1 MTNKQITIGS
11 LFSGI
16 GGFELGLER
25 AIPNSKTIWQCE
37 QNKFARKVLN
47 KHWKDVPIYDDI
59 KEMKHGTIDIV
70 DIICGGFPCQDISQA
85 GKGKG
90 IANGERSGL
99 WFEMLRIIDMVR
111 PRIAIA
117 ENVSA
122 ITQKGRGMDIV
133 ISSLSQI
140 GYDVEWID
148 VRAFDEGAPHK
159 RERIF
164 FIAYPNETTKN
175 KPKTPE
181 KIDRISET
189 RKVIVESNN
198 RSENREK
205 NRRRE
210 DILNRGCN
218 ILSLEFENTNKIDT
232 DGKLGIVEKEKR
244 KTSKEVQHKTKH
256 PNKPRNANSIDD
268 GTRFESTNTNMQ
280 HSKKQSLYA
289 NTMEA
294 SAMFK
299 CGSGENGRIQSKNYW
314 EKTPIESP
322 LCRVD
327 DGIPNRVDRLRAL
340 GNAIVPQC
348 SETIGRYIMNS
359 GILDDIEE
367 YRKIQKNMYDIPW

>member
-37 QNKFARKVLN
+37 QNAFAQKVLK
-47 KHWKDVPIYDDI
+47 KHWPDVPIYDDI
-59 KEMKHGTIDIV
+59 KEIKHGTIDIV

-90 IANGERSGL
+90 IANGARSGL
-99 WFEMLRIIDMVR
+99 WFEMLRIIDMVQ

-117 ENVSA
+117 ENVTA

-133 ISSLSQI
+133 ISSLSKI

-148 VRAFDEGAPHK
+148 VRASDEGAPHK

-164 FIAYPNETTKN
+164 FVAYPNQTTIFKS
-175 KPKTPE
+175 KTPE
-181 KIDRISET
+181 KIDRISKT
-189 RKVIVESNN
+189 RKVTMEPIN
-198 RSENREK
+198 RSENGQK
-205 NRRRE
+205 NRRGP
-210 DILNRGCN
+210 DIFNRGCN
-218 ILSLEFENTNKIDT
+218 ILSFEPSNTNH
-232 DGKLGIVEKEKR
+232 ERSE
-244 KTSKEVQHKTKH
+244 
-256 PNKPRNANSIDD
+256 
-268 GTRFESTNTNMQ
+268 
-280 HSKKQSLYA
+280 KQSMH
-289 NTMEA
+289 TIPMEKKRL
-294 SAMFK
+294 FE
-299 CGSGENGRIQSKNYW
+299 CRSGENGRTHGKNYW
-314 EKTPIESP
+314 QGTPIEPP

-327 DGIPNRVDRLRAL
+327 DGISNRMDRIKAL

-348 SETIGRYIMNS
+348 SETIGMYIMKS

-367 YRKIQKNMYDIPW
+367 YRKIQKEINNIPW

>member
-1 MTNKQITIGS
+1 MKTNKQKQITIGS

-37 QNKFARKVLN
+37 QNAFAQKVLK
-47 KHWKDVPIYDDI
+47 KHWPDVPIYDDI
-59 KEMKHGTIDIV
+59 KEIKHGTINIV

-90 IANGERSGL
+90 IANGARSGL

-117 ENVSA
+117 ENVTA

-148 VRAFDEGAPHK
+148 VRASDEGAPHK

-164 FIAYPNETTKN
+164 FIAYPNQ
-175 KPKTPE
+175 
-181 KIDRISET
+181 IH
-189 RKVIVESNN
+189 
-198 RSENREK
+198 
-205 NRRRE
+205 
-210 DILNRGCN
+210 
-218 ILSLEFENTNKIDT
+218 T
-232 DGKLGIVEKEKR
+232 DGKFGIVEKEKR
-244 KTSKEVQHKTKH
+244 KTSKEVQHKRKHSNESWNTNPINDGTGCETSNANGISDGWKHHTRILHDKERNTK
-256 PNKPRNANSIDD
+256 NNSKKIRSNRNATIGNICENNDK
-268 GTRFESTNTNMQ
+268 GKFEITSNTNRQ
-280 HSKKQSLYA
+280 HIQKQSMH
-289 NTMEA
+289 TEPME
-294 SAMFK
+294 SRKIFK
-299 CGSGENGRIQSKNYW
+299 CTGGTNGRIHERNYW
-314 EKTPIESP
+314 KRTPIEPP
-322 LCRVD
+322 LCRMD
-327 DGIPNRVDRLRAL
+327 DGIPNRLDRVRAL

-348 SETIGRYIMNS
+348 SETIGRYIMKS

-367 YRKIQKNMYDIPW
+367 YRKIQKEINNIPW

>member
-1 MTNKQITIGS
+1 MNNITIGS

-25 AIPNSKTIWQCE
+25 AISNSKTIWQCE
-37 QNKFARKVLN
+37 QNKFAQKVLK
-47 KHWKDVPIYDDI
+47 KHWPDVPIYDDI

-99 WFEMLRIIDMVR
+99 WFEMLRIINIVR

-117 ENVSA
+117 ENVTA

-133 ISSLSQI
+133 LSSLSKI

-148 VRAFDEGAPHK
+148 VRASDEGAPHK

-164 FIAYPNETTKN
+164 FVAYPNGQ
-175 KPKTPE
+175 
-181 KIDRISET
+181 R
-189 RKVIVESNN
+189 SN
-198 RSENREK
+198 
-205 NRRRE
+205 
-210 DILNRGCN
+210 
-218 ILSLEFENTNKIDT
+218 
-232 DGKLGIVEKEKR
+232 
-244 KTSKEVQHKTKH
+244 KTSYRGFSQVNRKRHEILKRRSPKQKT
-256 PNKPRNANSIDD
+256 
-268 GTRFESTNTNMQ
+268 STNTDGANERQ
-280 HSKKQSLYA
+280 QTTSSKR
-289 NTMEA
+289 MEKKNGA
-294 SAMFK
+294 Q
-299 CGSGENGRIQSKNYW
+299 CRSGENGRIQSKNYW

-327 DGIPNRVDRLRAL
+327 DGVSNRVDRLRAL

-348 SETIGRYIMNS
+348 SEAVGRYIVES
-359 GILDDIEE
+359 RILDNIEE
-367 YRKIQKNMYDIPW
+367 YRKIQTEINNIPW

>member
-1 MTNKQITIGS
+1 MMNNITIGS

-25 AIPNSKTIWQCE
+25 AIPNAKTIWQCE
-37 QNKFARKVLN
+37 QNKFAQKVLK
-47 KHWKDVPIYDDI
+47 KHWPDVPIYDDI

-117 ENVSA
+117 ENVTA

-133 ISSLSQI
+133 ISSLAQI
-140 GYDVEWID
+140 GYNVEWID

-164 FIAYPNETTKN
+164 FVAYPNQ
-175 KPKTPE
+175 
-181 KIDRISET
+181 IDRH
-189 RKVIVESNN
+189 K
-198 RSENREK
+198 K
-205 NRRRE
+205 
-210 DILNRGCN
+210 
-218 ILSLEFENTNKIDT
+218 F
-232 DGKLGIVEKEKR
+232 GIVEKEKR
-244 KTSKEVQHKTKH
+244 KISKEIQYKREHS
-256 PNKPRNANSIDD
+256 NGSWNSNPIDD
-268 GTRFESTNTNMQ
+268 GTRCETSNTDGANDRQRTTPPKRME
-280 HSKKQSLYA
+280 KK
-289 NTMEA
+289 NG
-294 SAMFK
+294 FR
-299 CGSGENGRIQSKNYW
+299 CGNGKTRRVHERNYW
-314 EKTPIESP
+314 ETTPIEPP
-322 LCRVD
+322 LCGMD
-327 DGIPNRVDRLRAL
+327 DGISNRVDRIKAL

-348 SETIGRYIMNS
+348 SETIGNYIMNS

-367 YRKIQKNMYDIPW
+367 YRKIQTEINNIPW

>member
-37 QNKFARKVLN
+37 QNKFAQKVLK
-47 KHWKDVPIYDDI
+47 KHWPDVPIYDDI
-59 KEMKHGTIDIV
+59 KEIKHGTIDIV

-90 IANGERSGL
+90 IANGDRSGL

-117 ENVSA
+117 ENVTA

-148 VRAFDEGAPHK
+148 VRASDEGAPHK

-164 FIAYPNETTKN
+164 FVAYSNGERSNKTYDGWIGKVNRKGNQIFKGRSSKQKKTTN
-175 KPKTPE
+175 T
-181 KIDRISET
+181 DG
-189 RKVIVESNN
+189 
-198 RSENREK
+198 END
-205 NRRRE
+205 RRRAKPSK
-210 DILNRGCN
+210 R
-218 ILSLEFENTNKIDT
+218 
-232 DGKLGIVEKEKR
+232 VEKK
-244 KTSKEVQHKTKH
+244 
-256 PNKPRNANSIDD
+256 D
-268 GTRFESTNTNMQ
+268 GSW
-280 HSKKQSLYA
+280 
-289 NTMEA
+289 
-294 SAMFK
+294 
-299 CGSGENGRIQSKNYW
+299 CGSGENRGLQPKNYW
-314 EKTPIESP
+314 QETPIEP
-322 LCRVD
+322 ALCRVD
-327 DGIPNRVDRLRAL
+327 DGISNRVDRLTCL

-348 SETIGRYIMNS
+348 SETIGRYIMKS

-367 YRKIQKNMYDIPW
+367 YRKKQKEINNISW

>member
-90 IANGERSGL
+90 IANGDRSGL

-189 RKVIVESNN
+189 GKVIMESNN
-198 RSENREK
+198 RSENGKK

-218 ILSLEFENTNKIDT
+218 ILSL
-232 DGKLGIVEKEKR
+232 
-244 KTSKEVQHKTKH
+244 
-256 PNKPRNANSIDD
+256 
-268 GTRFESTNTNMQ
+268 ESTNTNMQ

-348 SETIGRYIMNS
+348 SETIGKYIMKS

>member
-37 QNKFARKVLN
+37 QNKFAQKVLK
-47 KHWKDVPIYDDI
+47 KHWPDVPIYDDI

-117 ENVSA
+117 ENVTA

-133 ISSLSQI
+133 ISSLAQI

-148 VRAFDEGAPHK
+148 VRASDEGAPHK

-164 FIAYPNETTKN
+164 FVAYPNGERRDSRKHHERQYKNNLDKKRNTEKNNKQRCEWIGGIGAVCETT
-175 KPKTPE
+175 
-181 KIDRISET
+181 S
-189 RKVIVESNN
+189 
-198 RSENREK
+198 
-205 NRRRE
+205 
-210 DILNRGCN
+210 
-218 ILSLEFENTNKIDT
+218 NTNH
-232 DGKLGIVEKEKR
+232 
-244 KTSKEVQHKTKH
+244 QH
-256 PNKPRNANSIDD
+256 I
-268 GTRFESTNTNMQ
+268 
-280 HSKKQSLYA
+280 KKQSIH
-289 NTMEA
+289 TKPME
-294 SAMFK
+294 SKRLFE
-299 CGSGENGRIQSKNYW
+299 CGSGENGRAHERNYW
-314 EKTPIESP
+314 KTTPIESP
-322 LCRVD
+322 LCRMD
-327 DGIPNRVDRLRAL
+327 DGISNRMDRIRAL

-348 SETIGRYIMNS
+348 SETIGRYIMKS

-367 YRKIQKNMYDIPW
+367 YRKIQKEINNIPW

>member
-1 MTNKQITIGS
+1 MITIGS

-37 QNKFARKVLN
+37 QNKFARKVLQ
-47 KHWKDVPIYDDI
+47 KHWPDVPIYDDI

-117 ENVSA
+117 ENVTA

-133 ISSLSQI
+133 LSSLSKI

-148 VRAFDEGAPHK
+148 VRASDEGAPHK

-164 FIAYPNETTKN
+164 FVAYPN
-175 KPKTPE
+175 
-181 KIDRISET
+181 KIH
-189 RKVIVESNN
+189 
-198 RSENREK
+198 
-205 NRRRE
+205 
-210 DILNRGCN
+210 
-218 ILSLEFENTNKIDT
+218 TN
-232 DGKLGIVEKEKR
+232 GKFGNVEKEKR
-244 KTSKEVQHKTKH
+244 KTSREIQHQTKH
-256 PNKPRNANSIDD
+256 SNEPWNPNPIDD
-268 GTRFESTNTNMQ
+268 GTRCESTDT
-280 HSKKQSLYA
+280 
-289 NTMEA
+289 NTME
-294 SAMFK
+294 SNGMFE
-299 CGSGENGRIQSKNYW
+299 CGSRKNGRVHTENYW
-314 EKTPIESP
+314 QRTPIEPP

-327 DGIPNRVDRLRAL
+327 DGISNRVDRLRAL

-348 SETIGRYIMNS
+348 SETIGKCIMQS

-367 YRKIQKNMYDIPW
+367 YRKIQKEINNIPW

>member
-37 QNKFARKVLN
+37 QNAFAQKVLK
-47 KHWKDVPIYDDI
+47 KHWPDVPIYDDI
-59 KEMKHGTIDIV
+59 KEIKHGTIDIV

-90 IANGERSGL
+90 IANGARSGL

-117 ENVSA
+117 ENVTA
-122 ITQKGRGMDIV
+122 ITQKERGMDII

-148 VRAFDEGAPHK
+148 VRASDEGAPHK

-164 FIAYPNETTKN
+164 FVAYPNE
-175 KPKTPE
+175 
-181 KIDRISET
+181 IY
-189 RKVIVESNN
+189 
-198 RSENREK
+198 
-205 NRRRE
+205 
-210 DILNRGCN
+210 
-218 ILSLEFENTNKIDT
+218 T
-232 DGKLGIVEKEKR
+232 DGKFGILEKEKQ

-256 PNKPRNANSIDD
+256 SNESWNSNPIDD
-268 GTRFESTNTNMQ
+268 GTRRETSNTNRQRCNDGEHYERKHKNILDKELHTKKNIKQRCRWIGGIGAVCKTTSNTNME
-280 HSKKQSLYA
+280 HIKEK
-289 NTMEA
+289 N
-294 SAMFK
+294 
-299 CGSGENGRIQSKNYW
+299 NYW
-314 EKTPIESP
+314 QRTPIESP
-322 LCRVD
+322 VCGVD
-327 DGIPNRVDRLRAL
+327 DGIPNRVDRLKSL

-348 SETIGRYIMNS
+348 SETIGRYIMKS

-367 YRKIQKNMYDIPW
+367 YRKIQKEINNIPW

>member
-1 MTNKQITIGS
+1 MKTNKQKQITIGS

-37 QNKFARKVLN
+37 QNAFAQKVLK
-47 KHWKDVPIYDDI
+47 KHWPDVPIYDDI
-59 KEMKHGTIDIV
+59 KEIKHGSIDIV

-90 IANGERSGL
+90 IANGDRSGL

-133 ISSLSQI
+133 ISSLAQI

-148 VRAFDEGAPHK
+148 VRASDEGAPHK

-164 FIAYPNETTKN
+164 FVAYANQTTVF
-175 KPKTPE
+175 KPKTPK
-181 KIDRISET
+181 KIDRISQT
-189 RKVIVESNN
+189 RKIFMEPIN
-198 RSENREK
+198 RSENGKK
-205 NRRRE
+205 NRRGA
-210 DILNRGCN
+210 DIFNRRCN
-218 ILSLEFENTNKIDT
+218 ILPFEPSNTNH
-232 DGKLGIVEKEKR
+232 
-244 KTSKEVQHKTKH
+244 QH
-256 PNKPRNANSIDD
+256 I
-268 GTRFESTNTNMQ
+268 
-280 HSKKQSLYA
+280 KKQSV
-289 NTMEA
+289 NTEPME
-294 SAMFK
+294 SERLFE
-299 CGSGENGRIQSKNYW
+299 CGSGENGRIHERNYW
-314 EKTPIESP
+314 KTTPVGSP
-322 LCRVD
+322 LCRMD
-327 DGIPNRVDRLRAL
+327 DGISNRVDRLKAL

-348 SETIGRYIMNS
+348 SETIGRYIMKS

-367 YRKIQKNMYDIPW
+367 YRKIQKEINNIPW

>member
-37 QNKFARKVLN
+37 QNTFAQKVLK
-47 KHWKDVPIYDDI
+47 KHWPDVPIYDDI
-59 KEMKHGTIDIV
+59 KEIKHGSIDVV
-70 DIICGGFPCQDISQA
+70 DVICGGFPCQDISQA

-122 ITQKGRGMDIV
+122 ITQKGRGLDIV
-133 ISSLSQI
+133 ISSLAKI

-148 VRAFDEGAPHK
+148 VRASDKGAPHQ

-164 FIAYPNETTKN
+164 FVAYPNE
-175 KPKTPE
+175 
-181 KIDRISET
+181 IH
-189 RKVIVESNN
+189 
-198 RSENREK
+198 
-205 NRRRE
+205 
-210 DILNRGCN
+210 
-218 ILSLEFENTNKIDT
+218 T
-232 DGKLGIVEKEKR
+232 DGKFGIVEKEKQ
-244 KTSKEVQHKTKH
+244 KASKEVQHKRKH
-256 PNKPRNANSIDD
+256 SNESWNTNPIDD
-268 GTRFESTNTNMQ
+268 GTRCEISNTNHQ
-280 HSKKQSLYA
+280 HIKKQSIH
-289 NTMEA
+289 TKPME
-294 SAMFK
+294 SKRLFE
-299 CGSGENGRIQSKNYW
+299 CGSGKNGRIHERNYW
-314 EKTPIESP
+314 KTTPIESP
-322 LCRVD
+322 LCRMD
-327 DGIPNRVDRLRAL
+327 DGISNRVDRIRAL

-348 SETIGRYIMNS
+348 SETIGRYIMKS

-367 YRKIQKNMYDIPW
+367 YRKIQKEINNIPW

>member
-37 QNKFARKVLN
+37 QNAFAQKVLK
-47 KHWKDVPIYDDI
+47 KHWPDVPIYDDI
-59 KEMKHGTIDIV
+59 KEIKHGSIDIV

-90 IANGERSGL
+90 IANGDRSGL

-117 ENVSA
+117 ENVTA
-122 ITQKGRGMDIV
+122 ITQKGRGMDLV
-133 ISSLSQI
+133 ISSLSKI

-148 VRAFDEGAPHK
+148 VRASDEGAPHK

-164 FIAYPNETTKN
+164 FVAYPNE
-175 KPKTPE
+175 
-181 KIDRISET
+181 IH
-189 RKVIVESNN
+189 
-198 RSENREK
+198 
-205 NRRRE
+205 
-210 DILNRGCN
+210 
-218 ILSLEFENTNKIDT
+218 T
-232 DGKLGIVEKEKR
+232 DGKFGIVEKEKR

-256 PNKPRNANSIDD
+256 SNESWNTNPIDD
-268 GTRFESTNTNMQ
+268 GTRCEPSNTIRERTKISIEGKHPSIEMFGSQSEERRVNTYW
-280 HSKKQSLYA
+280 SKG
-289 NTMEA
+289 TV
-294 SAMFK
+294 
-299 CGSGENGRIQSKNYW
+299 
-314 EKTPIESP
+314 ESP
-322 LCRVD
+322 ICGMD
-327 DGIPNRVDRLRAL
+327 DGIPNRVDRIRAL

-348 SETIGRYIMNS
+348 SETIGRYIMKS

-367 YRKIQKNMYDIPW
+367 YRKIQKEINNIPW

>member
-117 ENVSA
+117 ENVTA

-148 VRAFDEGAPHK
+148 VRASDEGAPHK

-164 FIAYPNETTKN
+164 FIAYPNRKRPN
-175 KPKTPE
+175 KAWNRRFG
-181 KIDRISET
+181 KIDRKGHQILK
-189 RKVIVESNN
+189 R
-198 RSENREK
+198 RSPKQK
-205 NRRRE
+205 N
-210 DILNRGCN
+210 I
-218 ILSLEFENTNKIDT
+218 
-232 DGKLGIVEKEKR
+232 
-244 KTSKEVQHKTKH
+244 
-256 PNKPRNANSIDD
+256 
-268 GTRFESTNTNMQ
+268 TNTNMQ
-280 HSKKQSLYA
+280 RGEKQPMRPKS
-289 NTMEA
+289 M
-294 SAMFK
+294 
-299 CGSGENGRIQSKNYW
+299 GSNRVFECRSGKDRRIQQKNYW

-327 DGIPNRVDRLRAL
+327 DGFPNRVDRLRAL

>member
-1 MTNKQITIGS
+1 MITIGS

-37 QNKFARKVLN
+37 QNKFARKVLE
-47 KHWKDVPIYDDI
+47 KHWPDVPIYDDI
-59 KEMKHGTIDIV
+59 KEMKHGSIDIV
-70 DIICGGFPCQDISQA
+70 DVICGGFPCQDISQA

-117 ENVSA
+117 ENVTA

-133 ISSLSQI
+133 LSSLAEI

-148 VRAFDEGAPHK
+148 VRASDEGAPHQ

-164 FIAYPNETTKN
+164 FVAYPN
-175 KPKTPE
+175 
-181 KIDRISET
+181 KIH
-189 RKVIVESNN
+189 
-198 RSENREK
+198 
-205 NRRRE
+205 
-210 DILNRGCN
+210 
-218 ILSLEFENTNKIDT
+218 TN
-232 DGKLGIVEKEKR
+232 GKFGNVEKEKQ
-244 KTSKEVQHKTKH
+244 KTSKEIQHQTKH
-256 PNKPRNANSIDD
+256 SDEPWNSNPIDD
-268 GTRFESTNTNMQ
+268 GTRFESTDTNMQ
-280 HSKKQSLYA
+280 HIKKQSMHTF
-289 NTMEA
+289 TME
-294 SAMFK
+294 SNAMFE
-299 CGSGENGRIQSKNYW
+299 CGSGENMRTYKRNYW
-314 EKTPIESP
+314 QRTPIESP

-327 DGIPNRVDRLRAL
+327 DGISNRVDRLKAL

-348 SETIGRYIMNS
+348 SETIGRYIMQS

-367 YRKIQKNMYDIPW
+367 YRKIQKEMYNIPW

>member
-1 MTNKQITIGS
+1 MNKIKIGS

-25 AIPNSKTIWQCE
+25 AIPNSETIWQCE
-37 QNKFARKVLN
+37 QNKFARKVLA
-47 KHWKDVPIYDDI
+47 KHWPNIPIYDDI
-59 KEMKHGTIDIV
+59 KEMKHGSIDIV

-117 ENVSA
+117 ENVTA

-133 ISSLSQI
+133 ISSLAKI

-148 VRAFDEGAPHK
+148 VRASDEGAPHK

-164 FIAYPNETTKN
+164 FVAY
-175 KPKTPE
+175 
-181 KIDRISET
+181 S
-189 RKVIVESNN
+189 
-198 RSENREK
+198 
-205 NRRRE
+205 
-210 DILNRGCN
+210 
-218 ILSLEFENTNKIDT
+218 NKIHT
-232 DGKLGIVEKEKR
+232 NGKIGSMEKEKR
-244 KTSKEVQHKTKH
+244 KTSKEIQHQTKH
-256 PNKPRNANSIDD
+256 SNEPWNPNPIDD
-268 GTRFESTNTNMQ
+268 GTRCESTDTNRQRSSETGNRRLGEIDRKRDKILTRGSSKQKITTDTNMQ
-280 HSKKQSLYA
+280 RSKKQSMYTF
-289 NTMEA
+289 TME
-294 SAMFK
+294 SNAMFE
-299 CGSGENGRIQSKNYW
+299 CGSGENMRTHERNYW
-314 EKTPIESP
+314 QRTPIESP

-327 DGIPNRVDRLRAL
+327 DGVSNRVDRLKAL

-348 SETIGRYIMNS
+348 SETIGRYIMQS

-367 YRKIQKNMYDIPW
+367 YRKIQKEINNIPW

>member
-1 MTNKQITIGS
+1 MITIGS

-37 QNKFARKVLN
+37 QNKFARKVLE
-47 KHWKDVPIYDDI
+47 KHWPDVPIYHDI

-70 DIICGGFPCQDISQA
+70 DIIVGGFPCQDISQA
-85 GKGKG
+85 GKRKG

-117 ENVSA
+117 ENVTA

-133 ISSLSQI
+133 LSSLSKI

-148 VRAFDEGAPHK
+148 VRASDEGAPHK

-164 FIAYPNETTKN
+164 FVAYPNE
-175 KPKTPE
+175 
-181 KIDRISET
+181 I
-189 RKVIVESNN
+189 N
-198 RSENREK
+198 RHK
-205 NRRRE
+205 K
-210 DILNRGCN
+210 
-218 ILSLEFENTNKIDT
+218 F
-232 DGKLGIVEKEKR
+232 GIVEKEKR

-256 PNKPRNANSIDD
+256 SNGSWNTNAIDD
-268 GTRFESTNTNMQ
+268 GTRCESTNTNMQ
-280 HSKKQSLYA
+280 HIKKQSMYT
-289 NTMEA
+289 NTME
-294 SAMFK
+294 SNGMFE
-299 CGSGENGRIQSKNYW
+299 CGSGENGRIHKRNYW
-314 EKTPIESP
+314 QRTPIESP

-327 DGIPNRVDRLRAL
+327 DGISNRMDRLKAL

-348 SETIGRYIMNS
+348 SETIGKCIMQS

-367 YRKIQKNMYDIPW
+367 YRKIQKEINNIPW

>member
-37 QNKFARKVLN
+37 QNAFAQKVLK
-47 KHWKDVPIYDDI
+47 KHWPDVPIYDDI
-59 KEMKHGTIDIV
+59 KEMKHDTIDIV

-99 WFEMLRIIDMVR
+99 WFEMLRIIDIVR

-117 ENVSA
+117 ENVTA

-133 ISSLSQI
+133 ISSLAKI

-148 VRAFDEGAPHK
+148 VRASDEGAPHK

-164 FIAYPNETTKN
+164 FVAYPNQTTIF

-181 KIDRISET
+181 KIDRISQT
-189 RKVIVESNN
+189 RKTNIHTSN
-198 RSENREK
+198 RSENGEK
-205 NRRRE
+205 NGRGA
-210 DILNRGCN
+210 DIFNRGCN
-218 ILSLEFENTNKIDT
+218 ILSLESKNTNEIHT
-232 DGKLGIVEKEKR
+232 DGKFGIVEKEKR

-256 PNKPRNANSIDD
+256 SNESWNTNPIDD
-268 GTRFESTNTNMQ
+268 GTRCETTSNTIGERTQISIEGKHPSIEMFG
-280 HSKKQSLYA
+280 SQSEERRV
-289 NTMEA
+289 NT
-294 SAMFK
+294 
-299 CGSGENGRIQSKNYW
+299 YW
-314 EKTPIESP
+314 SNRPIESP
-322 LCRVD
+322 ICRVD
-327 DGIPNRVDRLRAL
+327 DGIPNRVDRIKAL

-348 SETIGRYIMNS
+348 SETIGRYIMKS

-367 YRKIQKNMYDIPW
+367 YRKIQKEINNIPW

>member
-37 QNKFARKVLN
+37 QNAFAQKVLK
-47 KHWKDVPIYDDI
+47 KHWPDVPIYDDI
-59 KEMKHGTIDIV
+59 KEIKHGSIDVV
-70 DIICGGFPCQDISQA
+70 DVICGGFPCQDISQA

-90 IANGERSGL
+90 IANGARSGL

-117 ENVSA
+117 ENVTA

-133 ISSLSQI
+133 ISSLSKI

-148 VRAFDEGAPHK
+148 VRASDEGAPHQ

-164 FIAYPNETTKN
+164 FVAYPNE
-175 KPKTPE
+175 
-181 KIDRISET
+181 I
-189 RKVIVESNN
+189 N
-198 RSENREK
+198 RHK
-205 NRRRE
+205 K
-210 DILNRGCN
+210 
-218 ILSLEFENTNKIDT
+218 F
-232 DGKLGIVEKEKR
+232 GIVEKEKR
-244 KTSKEVQHKTKH
+244 KASKEIQHKTKH
-256 PNKPRNANSIDD
+256 SNGSWNSNPIDD
-268 GTRFESTNTNMQ
+268 GTRCEPTNANMQ
-280 HSKKQSLYA
+280 RSEKQSMYTEPMDKKIYIA
-289 NTMEA
+289 ECRDSQNV
-294 SAMFK
+294 
-299 CGSGENGRIQSKNYW
+299 RIHKKNYW
-314 EKTPIESP
+314 EGTPIESP

-327 DGIPNRVDRLRAL
+327 DGISNRVDRIRAL

-348 SETIGRYIMNS
+348 SETIGRYIMKS

-367 YRKIQKNMYDIPW
+367 YRKIQKEINNIPW